1 MGIIEDYLNS
11 DDVKASPQAKSSG
24 VSIIDQYMNEPDD
37 SSKSPIRDLGNY
49 PKPFTEAEK
58 IEAAKPK
65 VNPRD
70 RVLTE
75 GVKDLPFAVGK
86 AIKDTAVSGAELA
99 GQGITDYRA
108 GNKLKGIGEVGL
120 GGLIT
125 ATSPISGTLKA
136 AVEEPVTQ
144 ITGNPDIGERAS
156 FVAGALVPAVP
167 SAKVISKIAPK
178 NSSFRTLVE
187 SIGEENIP
195 NVIREMKSNPRLTP
209 ADLSPKVMQDT
220 QHLFTVDGPHINKL
234 AKATE
239 NRANTAK
246 DAVLDIYDT
255 SAGPSVN
262 LVQKINDLAQASK
275 NVGTKEINPALVNAG
290 PVAIS
295 SSLQAIDK
303 VLSPGVLKV
312 GDSVPL
318 TSVKKELQSIQKN
331 LRASKE
337 YNASDLHSFQS
348 GLRRTA
354 ESLLRS
360 ADGSSKEVGRA
371 LMEVRNNLVN
381 DIDKASGGKYKPAL
395 SKYRDEMHISDAF
408 KEGYQGIFSSSKSM
422 ENTPSFTK
430 KWFDNLTDA
439 EKQAAREGA
448 RASIATEIGVAKNPA
463 LAGEALSRSDF
474 NREKLRILFGDKE
487 ANELIRK
494 LEHERKI
501 ADTNNKLVH
510 GSQTAMR
517 NASKEAFDLPKPSDP
532 NRFLPPIV
540 AEGVSLAATGAP
552 LLGAGA
558 YYGARGASKL
568 KDIVKGKLQREHNAR
583 YVNLA
588 LPTNEPDRQALIRS
602 LEDVVNRPVK
612 QSLLRRGA
620 SALTKVIQP

>member
-24 VSIIDQYMNEPDD
+24 VSIIDQYLNEPDD
-37 SSKSPIRDLGNY
+37 TTKAPVRDLGNY

-75 GVKDLPFAVGK
+75 GIKNLPFAVGK
-86 AIKDTAVSGAELA
+86 AIKDAAISGAELA
-99 GQGITDYRA
+99 GQGVTDYRA
-108 GNKLKGIGEVGL
+108 GDKFKGVGEVGL
-120 GGLIT
+120 GGLVA

-144 ITGNPDIGERAS
+144 ITGNPNIGERAS
-156 FVAGALVPAVP
+156 FVTGALVPAVP

-246 DAVLDIYDT
+246 DAVNNIYDMNIGVSPDLT
-255 SAGPSVN
+255 K
-262 LVQKINDLAQASK
+262 KISDLARGIEE
-275 NVGTKEINPALVNAG
+275 VGKKEIQPALDSASRVN
-290 PVAIS
+290 IS
-295 SSLQAIDK
+295 DTLTLLDD
-303 VLSPGVLKV
+303 VLEPAKGKI
-312 GDSVPL
+312 GNSVQL
-318 TSVKKELQSIQKN
+318 TSIKKELNNIRNS
-331 LRASKE
+331 LRRSKE
-337 YNASDLHSFQS
+337 YDANELHKYQS
-348 GLRRTA
+348 SLRAQAEGLKK
-354 ESLLRS
+354 
-360 ADGSSKEVGRA
+360 SSSGEERQLGKA
-371 LMEVRNNLVN
+371 LMDVRISLVN
-381 DIDKASGGKYKPAL
+381 DIDKAAGGKYKPAL
-395 SKYRDEMHISDAF
+395 SNIRDRYDLANSF
-408 KEGYQGIFSSSKSM
+408 QNGYSEVFSTSKSID
-422 ENTPSFTK
+422 NTPAMFK
-430 KWFDNLTDA
+430 QRFNKLTDP
-439 EKQAAREGA
+439 EKEVYKDGLRA
-448 RASIATEIGVAKNPA
+448 RAATEIGVAKNPA
-463 LAGEALSRSDF
+463 LAGEALSRSEF
-474 NREKLRILFGDKE
+474 NREKFRTVLGDKE

-501 ADTNNKLVH
+501 ADTNNKLIH

-532 NRFLPPIV
+532 NRFLSPIV